1 VREALLNKLKSESP
15 AGQIVLVVGAA
26 LLIGAL
32 IVGAWLLFFRP
43 SYAVLFKD
51 LRPADAAAVV
61 AELEKQKA
69 PYRLADGG
77 ATILAPAKTVDAA
90 RLELMSAELPLKGAV
105 GFELFNKSDMGLTEF
120 AQRINYQRALQGEL
134 ARTIM
139 AMEAVETARVHLSL
153 SEPTIFRDDR
163 RAPKASVT
171 IATRPGKALS
181 PGAVRGVRRLVAA
194 AVPDLEA
201 ADVVV
206 LDERGE
212 LAGQEATPAAAAGR
226 GHPIEQYYAAR
237 LNEALGGLY
246 PLGGVEV
253 TIAGGPTAELDPA
266 LLDSWTP
273 ESRRFPLNVELS
285 LTAPLTARLQQEVQ
299 ALAAEAIGAS
309 GAVEDLITVS
319 SGETI
324 WSAPDAASAV
334 AAPVQTPEP
343 AARAPRA
350 VSASQLWLLLLAP
363 VLAGLLWAA
372 WALHRRTGAPK
383 RLSEQERDRYS
394 EKFKLLLDQTDAA

>member
-1 VREALLNKLKSESP
+1 VREALLNKLKPESP
-15 AGQIVLVVGAA
+15 AGQIALVAGAA

-32 IVGAWLLFFRP
+32 MIGAWLLFFRP

-61 AELEKQKA
+61 AELEKNKT

-77 ATILAPAKTVDAA
+77 ATILAPAKTVDAT

-171 IATRPGKALS
+171 IATRPGKSLS

-201 ADVVV
+201 TDVVV

-212 LAGQEATPAAAAGR
+212 LAGQEATPAAAGR

-285 LTAPLTARLQQEVQ
+285 LATPLSARLQQEVQ
-299 ALAAEAIGAS
+299 AVAAEAIGAN
-309 GAVEDLITVS
+309 GAVQDLITVS

-324 WSAPDAASAV
+324 WSAPDAAPIA
-334 AAPVQTPEP
+334 AAPVQIPEP
-343 AARAPRA
+343 TARAPQGA

-372 WALHRRTGAPK
+372 WTLHRRTGSPK